1 MTQMTHDSLR
11 AILGGV
17 DREMIAAVQATG
29 ASLKD
34 IEEAKAIA
42 EGQSD
47 IVGTG
52 EQALAG
58 PMSQVL
64 TILRSA
70 CDDG

>member
-1 MTQMTHDSLR
+1 
-11 AILGGV
+11 
-17 DREMIAAVQATG
+17 MIAAVQATG